1 MRSAIRWFKCKL
13 KPPNKKN
20 FYYKFRALVF
30 NIKDTSVSAFHNVP
44 SSHADC
50 ISYLITSFTFQPLT
64 TLIIDSTIFKVKQ
77 KVEILHFTTCFN
89 L

>member
-1 MRSAIRWFKCKL
+1 MQVKRKIEKL
-13 KPPNKKN
+13 LLQVP
-20 FYYKFRALVF
+20 YVGL
-30 NIKDTSVSAFHNVP
+30 NINDTSVSAFHNVP
-44 SSHADC
+44 SSYADR

-64 TLIIDSTIFKVKQ
+64 TSIIDSNFFNVKQ